1 MLYETWLYDGATQ
14 NTRPFGASSESES
27 RVRVPAVADLFAI
40 IIAIACFVWHTHW
53 QPATGHGGSGPEIPN
68 PIPSGAVVR
77 ACSWL
82 QAMVRGAWLRQGAGC
97 LVRRV
102 VGGRATRPGRR
113 AGGGSYMIYIQ
124 QWCGPRQRGVEA
136 SESGGRSL
144 LLLRLVA

>member
-27 RVRVPAVADLFAI
+27 RVRVPAVADLFA

-82 QAMVRGAWLRQGAGC
+82 QAMVRGAWLRQGAAGC
-97 LVRRV
+97 LVRV
-102 VGGRATRPGRR
+102 VGVGGRAGRPEGWGRELHAIHTAVVR
-113 AGGGSYMIYIQ
+113 AK
-124 QWCGPRQRGVEA
+124 RGVEA
-136 SESGGRSL
+136 SESGGGRSL